1 MRIIKKSALLI
12 LLALLINIIF
22 TDVVVYAAQ
31 LNNGDTEE
39 IKKGEKVDFNAD
51 PGSKGKSSGSG
62 NQNKNNGN
70 QSTKSNQSSSVSKG
84 KNPGSSSIRTN
95 PGSNSKQ
102 KTPGSNNNE
111 NQSTK
116 TNQSQSTSKG
126 KNPGSSSI
134 QISPGSNS
142 KQKTPGSSNRGS
154 SSNNYGFIV
163 GSGAFGYTP
172 GNGNVFGTVTG
183 GSKVILRQGGHVI
196 GTVTPGGRVM
206 LTDGGSSSSKKQTK
220 TTRSKTTTSTSTTK
234 GNTYTKKI
242 RTERYD
248 WTIEN
253 VSDKS
258 IAKVERSTSGPTLTY
273 TFNHTGKYYIE
284 AVPYC
289 YYEQGYDET
298 TTTTTRRDGKVISR
312 KHDTKFVKTKSY
324 YAHDTKNKSTFTVIV
339 TLDDVGEPIK
349 LPPDPGRGDPEGS
362 NEKPVY
368 ELVE

>member
-1 MRIIKKSALLI
+1 MKHLNKGILLIVFALLLNI
-12 LLALLINIIF
+12 VFFNLL
-22 TDVVVYAAQ
+22 VYANTV
-31 LNNGDTEE
+31 NNGDTEK
-39 IKKGEKVDFNAD
+39 IKKGEKVDFNAN
-51 PGSKGKSSGSG
+51 PGSEGKGSGSG
-62 NQNKNNGN
+62 NQ
-70 QSTKSNQSSSVSKG
+70 
-84 KNPGSSSIRTN
+84 
-95 PGSNSKQ
+95 
-102 KTPGSNNNE
+102 SNNNE

-142 KQKTPGSSNRGS
+142 KQKTPGSRYPVPTDPN
-154 SSNNYGFIV
+154 GFIV
-163 GSGAFGYTP
+163 GGSGAFGSLTDLEVSKQS
-172 GNGNVFGTVTG
+172 GWTIAVQDGNVVGIVTPDG
-183 GSKVILRQGGHVI
+183 RVIL
-196 GTVTPGGRVM
+196 TN
-206 LTDGGSSSSKKQTK
+206 GGSSSSKEQTK

-234 GNTYTKKI
+234 GNTYTKKV
-242 RTERYD
+242 RTVRYD

-258 IAKVERSTSGPTLTY
+258 IPTVKRSTEKPTYTH

-298 TTTTTRRDGKVISR
+298 TTTTTKRDGKVISR

-339 TLDDVGEPIK
+339 TLDDVGEPVD
-349 LPPDPGRGDPEGS
+349 LPPPDPGIGDPEKS
-362 NEKPVY
+362 DVKPVY

>member
-1 MRIIKKSALLI
+1 MKHLNKGILLIVFALLLNI
-12 LLALLINIIF
+12 VFFNLL
-22 TDVVVYAAQ
+22 VYANTV
-31 LNNGDTEE
+31 NNGDTEE
-39 IKKGEKVDFNAD
+39 IKEGEKVDFNAD
-51 PGSKGKSSGSG
+51 PGSEGKGSGSG
-62 NQNKNNGN
+62 NQ
-70 QSTKSNQSSSVSKG
+70 
-84 KNPGSSSIRTN
+84 
-95 PGSNSKQ
+95 
-102 KTPGSNNNE
+102 SNNNE

-142 KQKTPGSSNRGS
+142 KQKTPGSRYPVPTDPSNRN
-154 SSNNYGFIV
+154 SNGNYGFIV

-172 GNGNVFGTVTG
+172 GNGYYPGDPGVRLVDQDGNVVGTVTA
-183 GSKVILRQGGHVI
+183 
-196 GTVTPGGRVM
+196 GGRVI
-206 LTDGGSSSSKKQTK
+206 LTDRGSSFSKKQTK

-234 GNTYTKKI
+234 GNTYTKKV
-242 RTERYD
+242 RTVRYD

-258 IAKVERSTSGPTLTY
+258 IPTVKRSTEKPTYTH

-298 TTTTTRRDGKVISR
+298 TTTTTKRDGKVISR

-339 TLDDVGEPIK
+339 TLDDVGEPVK
-349 LPPDPGRGDPEGS
+349 LPPPDPGIGDPEKS
-362 NEKPVY
+362 DVKPVY